1 MDELK
6 PGGAE
11 PEAMKTS
18 GVLACYATPEGLIAA
33 AEKVAAAGYSR
44 WDCFTPFP
52 VHGLD
57 DAMRIRSTH
66 LPWFVLACGLTGLFI
81 ALGFQTWANGYD
93 YPWNISGKP
102 LVSLPASIPVTFEGT
117 VLFSAIGSFIGVLL
131 FCQLP
136 QLYHPTMRSANFARA
151 TDDRFFLFIEARDR
165 KFGADSAKSLLAST
179 APESLETL
187 EEPVHGSPQPGFFRP
202 VVLMLFCLLAI
213 PPLLLINSRFT
224 SQELGGEA
232 PRIHVVQDMDN
243 QPRFGPQAAVGE
255 NLFADGRAMR
265 PPAVGVVARGEVKGD
280 SHLYEGKVDGKL
292 ARGMPASLPAT
303 AALLERGRE
312 MYRIQCSVCHGVAG
326 DGKGTVAVRAQQ
338 LAEGTFIPPLAFHDD
353 RLRNIEDGHLFEVIT
368 KGIRTMP
375 NYGHKITPQD
385 RWAIILYV
393 RALQL
398 SQSASID
405 VVPADERARI
415 KPQ

>member
-6 PGGAE
+6 PGAAE

-18 GVLACYATPEGLIAA
+18 GVLAEYATPEGLIAA
-33 AEKVAAAGYSR
+33 AEKVAAAGYR
-44 WDCFTPFP
+44 KWDCFTPFP

-57 DAMRIRSTH
+57 DAMKIQATR
-66 LPWFVLACGLTGLFI
+66 LPWFVLACGLTGLAL
-81 ALGFQTWANGYD
+81 ALGFQTWANGFD

-102 LVSLPASIPVTFEGT
+102 LISLPASIPVTFEGT
-117 VLFSAIGSFIGVLL
+117 VLFSAIGSFVGVLL

-136 QLYHPTMRSANFARA
+136 QLYHPTMRSAKFARA

-165 KFGADSAKSLLAST
+165 LFEAGKATSLLSGT
-179 APESLETL
+179 HPESLETL
-187 EEPVHGSPQPGFFRP
+187 EEPVHGSPQPGYFKPFT
-202 VVLMLFCLLAI
+202 LMLFCLLSI
-213 PPLLLINSRFT
+213 PPLMLFNSR
-224 SQELGGEA
+224 SQPSGDL
-232 PRIHVVQDMDN
+232 PRIHIVQDMDK
-243 QPRFGPQAAVGE
+243 QPKFGPQMGVGE

-265 PPAVGVVARGEVKGD
+265 PPAVGVVARGEVKAD
-280 SHLYEGKVDGKL
+280 SQLYEGKVDGKL
-292 ARGMPASLPAT
+292 AKGLPASLPAS
-303 AALLERGRE
+303 AALMERGRT
-312 MYRIQCSVCHGVAG
+312 MYNIQCSVCHGVAG

-375 NYGHKITPQD
+375 GYGHKIVPED

-405 VVPADERARI
+405 VVPADERAKI